1 MNLKKILIVAAAA
14 GLAACGKPAEAP
26 TPAKR
31 SARPGIGAPA
41 PAIVLNNIISGDLKA
56 LSGWEQLRGQAVV
69 LEFWATWCDPC
80 VQSIAHVNELVDKF
94 SGQPVAFISVTQES
108 RARVEYFLKD
118 REMRGNIAA
127 DGDPAFSAFR
137 VRGIPYTVLI
147 DRDGVVRDIT
157 YPARV
162 TEQRLNDLLA
172 GGPLPPR

>member
-1 MNLKKILIVAAAA
+1 MNLKKTLIVIAAAA
-14 GLAACGKPAEAP
+14 LAACGKPAEAP
-26 TPAKR
+26 APAKQ

-41 PAIVLNNIISGDLKA
+41 PAIVLNTIVSGDLKA
-56 LSGWEQLRGQAVV
+56 LNGWEQLRGQAVV

-80 VQSIAHVNELVDKF
+80 VESIAHLNELAEKF
-94 SGQPVAFISVTQES
+94 SGRPVAFISVTQES
-108 RARVEYFLKD
+108 RTKVEKFLKD

-127 DGDPAFSAFR
+127 DGDPAFSVFR

-162 TEQRLNDLLA
+162 TEQRVNDLLA

>member
-1 MNLKKILIVAAAA
+1 MNLKKILIVMAVA
-14 GLAACGKPAEAP
+14 GLAACGKPADTPA
-26 TPAKR
+26 PAKR

-41 PAIVLNNIISGDLKA
+41 AAIVLNTMVSGDLKA
-56 LSGWEQLRGQAVV
+56 LDGWEQLRGRAVV

-80 VQSIAHVNELVDKF
+80 VESIGHLNELVDKF
-94 SGQPVAFISVTQES
+94 KGKPVAFISVTQES
-108 RARVEYFLKD
+108 RSKVEKFLED

-127 DGDPAFSAFR
+127 DGDPAFSVFR

-162 TEQRLNDLLA
+162 TEQRVKDLLA
-172 GGPLPPR
+172 GGPLPPQ